1 MMLAA
6 ENLGERLMEHVSDH
20 PWEGWQVELLGL
32 RVTLMSSAIA
42 SMLLVAVVL
51 TTVLIPLCRRHRF
64 IPSGGSNA
72 VELLV
77 VFVRDMVARPALGE
91 RASRFLPV
99 LLTMFV
105 FILGCNLIGLL
116 PLQPVSVAL
125 GLGRTPVG
133 VTPTSVLTVCAGLA
147 TAAFGLIIVFGLR
160 TQALAARER
169 RGWPMPLCLALSPL
183 LWLKSLSP
191 EVPGL
196 VGKLLA
202 APLAALEFLGAIMK
216 CFALMIRLFANMIA
230 GHALLAILMLFIL
243 QALAALL
250 RERAADL
257 FYIAPACILTSVG
270 VDLLELLVA
279 VLQAYIFTFLTA
291 MFLSLYGEEAH
302 A

>member
-1 MMLAA
+1 MA
-6 ENLGERLMEHVSDH
+6 
-20 PWEGWQVELLGL
+20 
-32 RVTLMSSAIA
+32 
-42 SMLLVAVVL
+42 
-51 TTVLIPLCRRHRF
+51 LC
-64 IPSGGSNA
+64 
-72 VELLV
+72 V
-77 VFVRDMVARPALGE
+77 
-91 RASRFLPV
+91 
-99 LLTMFV
+99 
-105 FILGCNLIGLL
+105 
-116 PLQPVSVAL
+116 
-125 GLGRTPVG
+125 
-133 VTPTSVLTVCAGLA
+133 
-147 TAAFGLIIVFGLR
+147 
-160 TQALAARER
+160 
-169 RGWPMPLCLALSPL
+169 ALSPV

-202 APLAALEFLGAIMK
+202 GPLAALEFLGAIMK

-243 QALAALL
+243 QALAALM
-250 RERAADL
+250 REKAADL